1 MVKVYMFI
9 YTMIFFFSIFISIA
23 NTLGCQNH
31 EDCRDHVCIEAD
43 TKPVCAFWIPAPTF
57 IKPESGVCGCIGKIT
72 SIGQN

>member
-1 MVKVYMFI
+1 MFI